1 MSIVIIFEH
10 SSTEPIELMLI
21 GKSVIGR
28 SSKVDISI
36 NDSKMSAR
44 HCTVELA
51 EENIVLFKDLD
62 STNGSFFNNSKINFL
77 YLKIGDIVI
86 AGETRISIDEKRL
99 SRIERL
105 ALTNKD
111 PNAPRPTELSL
122 NPGGG
127 QSTQK
132 PKAFIK
138 YQSKDPNEFIANNP
152 KATLIEPEDDDSGVN
167 LGLASQQLK
176 KKKKK

>member
-10 SSTEPIELMLI
+10 SSIEPIELMLLD
-21 GKSVIGR
+21 KSVIGR
-28 SSKVDISI
+28 SSKADISI

-44 HCTVELA
+44 HCSVELV

-77 YLKIGDIVI
+77 YIKIGDTVI

-99 SRIERL
+99 SRMERV
-105 ALTNKD
+105 ALTNQD

-122 NPGGG
+122 NPSGGK
-127 QSTQK
+127 STQK
-132 PKAFIK
+132 PKGYIK
-138 YQSKDPNEFIANNP
+138 FQNKDPAEFIANNP
-152 KATLIEPEDDDSGVN
+152 KSNFIEPEDDDSGVN
-167 LGLASQQLK
+167 LGLEKKNPKNK
-176 KKKKK
+176 KKK